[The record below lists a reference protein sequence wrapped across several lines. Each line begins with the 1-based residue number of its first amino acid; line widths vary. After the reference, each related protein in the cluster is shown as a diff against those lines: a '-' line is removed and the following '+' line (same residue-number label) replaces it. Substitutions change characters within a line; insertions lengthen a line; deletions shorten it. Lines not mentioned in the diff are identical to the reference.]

1 MKYISLDKNLI
12 AFTIVELMVSI
23 TISVILLW
31 WIFYFMGDTILGISR
46 SSSQANFLKNFYG
59 FTTILDTG
67 DLEVLHDYSDIW
79 FDVAILRAPDGQSWV
94 LIWVTDKETLRLS
107 PVSQWDIYHNSVL
120 WYRALS
126 SVEMSNIDSD
136 STIVYDYDF
145 FPDKLFDTFNLR
157 DFQLESFNTGSTV
170 EMTLDIFP
178 YYNPN
183 FKWQNWNTLPRDE
196 IFTYSL
202 VF

>member
-1 MKYISLDKNLI
+1 MSHISVDKKLN

-31 WIFYFMGDTILGISR
+31 GIFYFMSDTILGISR
-46 SSSQANFLKNFYG
+46 SSAQSSFLKNFYG

-67 DLEVLHDYSDIW
+67 NLEILHNYTDEW
-79 FDVAILRAPDGQSWV
+79 FDVAILKSVDGLSGV
-94 LIWVTDKETLRLS
+94 LIWVVDRETLKLT
-107 PVSQWDIYHNSVL
+107 PVLNWNIYHNSVL

-126 SVEMSNIDSD
+126 ENEIMNIDSD
-136 STIVYDYDF
+136 SSIVYDYDF
-145 FPDKLFDTFNLR
+145 FPDKLFNTFNLR
-157 DFQLESFNTGSTV
+157 NFQLESYNSWSTV
-170 EMTLDIFP
+170 EMVLDIFP

-183 FKWQNWNTLPRDE
+183 FKGQDWLTLPQDE

>member
-1 MKYISLDKNLI
+1 MKYISIDKNLI

-31 WIFYFMGDTILGISR
+31 GIFYFMSDTILGISR

-67 DLEVLHDYSDIW
+67 DLEIIYDYTDEW
-79 FDVAILRAPDGQSWV
+79 FDVALLRSADWLTWV
-94 LIWVTDKETLRLS
+94 LIWVTDRETLKLS
-107 PVSQWDIYHNSVL
+107 PANRWNIYHDSVL
-120 WYRALS
+120 WYRTLS
-126 SVEMSNIDSD
+126 ESELSLVQSD
-136 STIVYDYDF
+136 PLVIYDYEF

-157 DFQLESFNTGSTV
+157 NFQLESYNNGTTI
-170 EMTLDIFP
+170 EMRLDIFP
-178 YYNPN
+178 YYNTN
-183 FKWQNWNTLPRDE
+183 FYGQNWSWLPQDE